1 MRRRSPEERY
11 QDMLQKFKEGQ
22 ARTGKRKKRQR
33 GTEKQKEYNRSEAG
47 KARRK
52 RWRRSAEGKA
62 KLRERYEE
70 RKLWLDELK
79 AKAGCLSCGE
89 SNPRVLCFYPRD
101 PQKIKFPPILQNA
114 SRSLGDWLKVIKA
127 CDVFCLNCLGR
138 KKTSRKGPQFRARLP
153 QVKRLSQKGRKIRG
167 NGRSPEKVKTKAP
180 HEALTINSKIEC
192 STCRLKF
199 IPKRRNK
206 TGRAF
211 CSSRCRL
218 LFWAVRKIFELY
230 SSGWGDG
237 LKKIISELAE
247 VKR

>member
-1 MRRRSPEERY
+1 LEKQGRKPFGGRTEKLREMPEIPRQVAPGEAIEPER
-11 QDMLQKFKEGQ
+11 QKD
-22 ARTGKRKKRQR
+22 TGKR
-33 GTEKQKEYNRSEAG
+33 
-47 KARRK
+47 
-52 RWRRSAEGKA
+52 
-62 KLRERYEE
+62 
-70 RKLWLDELK
+70 
-79 AKAGCLSCGE
+79 
-89 SNPRVLCFYPRD
+89 
-101 PQKIKFPPILQNA
+101 
-114 SRSLGDWLKVIKA
+114 SL
-127 CDVFCLNCLGR
+127 
-138 KKTSRKGPQFRARLP
+138 
-153 QVKRLSQKGRKIRG
+153 
-167 NGRSPEKVKTKAP
+167 PEKVKTKAP
-180 HEALTINSKIEC
+180 HNALTLNSKIEC

>member
-1 MRRRSPEERY
+1 MKRQLTEE
-11 QDMLQKFKEGQ
+11 
-22 ARTGKRKKRQR
+22 RKKRWR
-33 GTEKQKEYNRSEAG
+33 EYNKSKAG
-47 KARRK
+47 RQRYK

-79 AKAGCLSCGE
+79 AKRGCRLCGE
-89 SNPRVLCFYPRD
+89 KNPLLLRFRLRD
-101 PQKIKFPPILQNA
+101 GQKAKFPPLLQNI
-114 SRSLGDWLKVIKA
+114 SRSKKNWVKVIKGSN
-127 CDVFCLNCLGR
+127 VFCVRCLILEKQGR
-138 KKTSRKGPQFRARLP
+138 KPFGGRTEKLREMPEIPR
-153 QVKRLSQKGRKIRG
+153 QVAPGEAIEPERQKDTGKRSL
-167 NGRSPEKVKTKAP
+167 PEKVKTKAP
-180 HEALTINSKIEC
+180 HNALTLNSKIEC